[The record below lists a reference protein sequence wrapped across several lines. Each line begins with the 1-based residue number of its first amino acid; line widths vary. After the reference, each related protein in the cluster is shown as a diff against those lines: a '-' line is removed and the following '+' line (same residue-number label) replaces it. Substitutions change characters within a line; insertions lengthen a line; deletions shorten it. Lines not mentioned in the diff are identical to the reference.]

1 MPKAIVLLYWDPVEG
16 AKIEYKYPIDA
27 DLSRAEAMKIFTSHA
42 IGGGTAGFMS
52 MSIGEKRIVSYFSG
66 IEVEPQRCLIVLLDE
81 AEEPLEYAEILPQSA
96 EKLFSQ
102 LNIMSKEEAEEFFR
116 KTFEELKTTTPLT
129 YEQLLFHIFAD
140 PLRQYA
146 LTKKLIEKPYT
157 LKRLQEEIEFETG
170 RTIDNVNIFIRPFK
184 RSGLVVVEDVRTQDG
199 SILKDVA
206 FLIQDTIMYRT
217 PPSKVLELAELGEI
231 PPQISKQYVEDV
243 KNFFSR
249 SYDPFADNSEDNES
263 LAKFFLN
270 RPAYQLLLTLRENV
284 GTVSEIAEKA
294 DIEENDANDLL
305 KRMELLD
312 IVSFYNVNEEEEQY
326 VLLKSDITFKVFF
339 PEYLVDKLQKKVLE
353 GEIPRDVARRH
364 LELLGEIYMRLHGIR
379 IAPTAS
385 IRRIR
390 ELFREVG
397 LGSE

>member
-16 AKIEYKYPIDA
+16 ARIEYKYPIDA

-52 MSIGEKRIVSYFSG
+52 MSIGDKRIVSYFSG
-66 IEVEPQRCLIVLLDE
+66 IEVEPQRCLVVLLDE

-96 EKLFSQ
+96 ENLFSQ
-102 LNIMSKEEAEEFFR
+102 LSIMGREEAEEFIR

-129 YEQLLFHIFAD
+129 YEQMLFHIFAD

-146 LTKKLIEKPYT
+146 LTKKLIERPYT
-157 LKRLQEEIEFETG
+157 LKRLQEEVEFETG

-184 RSGLVVVEDVRTQDG
+184 RSGLVIVEDVRTQDG
-199 SILKDVA
+199 SILKDVV
-206 FLIQDTIMYRT
+206 FLIQDAIMYRV
-217 PPSKVLELAELGEI
+217 PPARILELVELGEL
-231 PPQISKQYVEDV
+231 PSQISKQYVEDV
-243 KNFFSR
+243 RNFFTR

-270 RPAYQLLLTLRENV
+270 RMAYQLLLVLRENV
-284 GTVSEIAEKA
+284 GKVDELAEKA
-294 DIEENDANDLL
+294 HIDENDARDLL
-305 KRMELLD
+305 RRMELLD
-312 IVSFYNVNEEEEQY
+312 VISFYEVDGEEY
-326 VLLKSDITFKVFF
+326 VTLKSDVTFKVFF
-339 PEYLVDKLQKKVLE
+339 PEYLVDKLQRRVIE

-364 LELLGEIYMRLHGIR
+364 LELLGEMYMRLHGIR
-379 IAPTAS
+379 ITPTAS

-390 ELFREVG
+390 ELFKEIG
-397 LGSE
+397 LESE

>member
-1 MPKAIVLLYWDPVEG
+1 LPKAIVLLYWDPIEG
-16 AKIEYKYPIDA
+16 ARIEYKYPIGA

-52 MSIGEKRIVSYFSG
+52 MSIGDKRIVSYFSG

-96 EKLFSQ
+96 ENLFSQ
-102 LNIMSKEEAEEFFR
+102 LGVMGREEAEEFIR

-129 YEQLLFHIFAD
+129 YEQMLFHIFAD

-146 LTKKLIEKPYT
+146 LTKKLVEKPYT
-157 LKRLQEEIEFETG
+157 LKRLQEEVEFETG

-184 RSGLVVVEDVRTQDG
+184 RSGLVIVEDVRTQDG
-199 SILKDVA
+199 SILKDVV
-206 FLIQDTIMYRT
+206 FLIQDSIMYRV
-217 PPSKVLELAELGEI
+217 PPARTLELVELGEI
-231 PPQISKQYVEDV
+231 PPQISKQFIEDI
-243 KNFFSR
+243 KNFFTR

-270 RPAYQLLLTLRENV
+270 RMAYQLLLVLRENI
-284 GTVSEIAEKA
+284 GKTSEIAEKA
-294 DIEENDANDLL
+294 HIDENDAKDLL
-305 KRMELLD
+305 RRMELLD
-312 IVSFYNVNEEEEQY
+312 VVSFYEVNGEEY
-326 VLLKSDITFKVFF
+326 AILKSDVTFKVFF
-339 PEYLVDKLQKKVLE
+339 PEYLVDKLQRRVME
-353 GEIPRDVARRH
+353 GEIPREVARRH
-364 LELLGEIYMRLHGIR
+364 LELLGEMYMRLHGIR

-385 IRRIR
+385 VRRVR
-390 ELFREVG
+390 ELFRELG

>member
-16 AKIEYKYPIDA
+16 ARIEYKYPIDA

-52 MSIGEKRIVSYFSG
+52 MSIGDKRIVSYFSG
-66 IEVEPQRCLIVLLDE
+66 IEVEPQRCLVVLLDE

-96 EKLFSQ
+96 ENLFSQ
-102 LNIMSKEEAEEFFR
+102 LSIMGREEAEEFIR

-129 YEQLLFHIFAD
+129 YEQMLFHIFAD

-146 LTKKLIEKPYT
+146 LTKKLIERPYT
-157 LKRLQEEIEFETG
+157 LKRLQEEVEFETG

-184 RSGLVVVEDVRTQDG
+184 RSGLVIVEDVRTQDG
-199 SILKDVA
+199 SILKDVV
-206 FLIQDTIMYRT
+206 FLIQDAIMYRV
-217 PPSKVLELAELGEI
+217 PPARILELVELGEL
-231 PPQISKQYVEDV
+231 PSQISKQYVEDV
-243 KNFFSR
+243 RNFFTR

-270 RPAYQLLLTLRENV
+270 RMAYQLLLVLRENV
-284 GTVSEIAEKA
+284 GKVDELAEKA
-294 DIEENDANDLL
+294 HIDENDAKDLL
-305 KRMELLD
+305 RRMELLD
-312 IVSFYNVNEEEEQY
+312 VISFYEVDGEEY
-326 VLLKSDITFKVFF
+326 VTLKSDVTFKVFF
-339 PEYLVDKLQKKVLE
+339 PEYLVDKLQRRVIE

-364 LELLGEIYMRLHGIR
+364 LELLGEMYMRLHGIR
-379 IAPTAS
+379 ITPTAS

-390 ELFREVG
+390 ELFKEIG
-397 LGSE
+397 LESE

>member
-16 AKIEYKYPIDA
+16 ARIEYKYPIDA

-52 MSIGEKRIVSYFSG
+52 MSIGDKRIVSYFSG
-66 IEVEPQRCLIVLLDE
+66 IEVEPQRCLVVLLDE

-96 EKLFSQ
+96 ENLFSQ
-102 LNIMSKEEAEEFFR
+102 LSIMGREEAEEFIR

-129 YEQLLFHIFAD
+129 YEQMLFHIFAD

-157 LKRLQEEIEFETG
+157 LKRLQEEVEFETG

-184 RSGLVVVEDVRTQDG
+184 RSGLVIVEDVRTQDG
-199 SILKDVA
+199 SILKDVV
-206 FLIQDTIMYRT
+206 FLIQDAIMYRV
-217 PPSKVLELAELGEI
+217 PPARILELTELGEI
-231 PPQISKQYVEDV
+231 PPQISKQYIEDV
-243 KNFFSR
+243 KNFFTR

-270 RPAYQLLLTLRENV
+270 RMAYQLLLVLRENV
-284 GTVSEIAEKA
+284 GKISEIAEKTHI
-294 DIEENDANDLL
+294 DENDAKDLL
-305 KRMELLD
+305 RRMELLD
-312 IVSFYNVNEEEEQY
+312 VISFYEVDGEEY
-326 VLLKSDITFKVFF
+326 AILKSDVTFKVFF
-339 PEYLVDKLQKKVLE
+339 PEYLVDKLQRRVME
-353 GEIPRDVARRH
+353 GEIPREVAKRH
-364 LELLGEIYMRLHGIR
+364 LELLGEMYMRLHGIR
-379 IAPTAS
+379 ITPTAP
-385 IRRIR
+385 IRRVR
-390 ELFREVG
+390 ELFRELG

>member
-1 MPKAIVLLYWDPVEG
+1 MPKAIVLLYWDPIEG
-16 AKIEYKYPIDA
+16 ARIEYKYPIDA

-52 MSIGEKRIVSYFSG
+52 MSIGDKRIVSYFSG
-66 IEVEPQRCLIVLLDE
+66 IEVEPQRCLVVLLDE

-96 EKLFSQ
+96 ENLFSQ
-102 LNIMSKEEAEEFFR
+102 LSIMGREEAEEFIR

-129 YEQLLFHIFAD
+129 YEQMLFHIFAD

-157 LKRLQEEIEFETG
+157 LKRLQEEVEFETG

-184 RSGLVVVEDVRTQDG
+184 RSGLVIVEDVRTQDG
-199 SILKDVA
+199 SILKDVV
-206 FLIQDTIMYRT
+206 FLIQDAIMYRV
-217 PPSKVLELAELGEI
+217 PPARILEFTELGEI
-231 PPQISKQYVEDV
+231 PPQISKQYIEDV
-243 KNFFSR
+243 KNFFTR

-270 RPAYQLLLTLRENV
+270 RMAYQLLLVLRENV
-284 GTVSEIAEKA
+284 GKIGEIAEKA
-294 DIEENDANDLL
+294 HIDENDAKDLL
-305 KRMELLD
+305 RRMELLD
-312 IVSFYNVNEEEEQY
+312 VISFYDVDGEEY
-326 VLLKSDITFKVFF
+326 AILKSDVTFKVFF
-339 PEYLVDKLQKKVLE
+339 PEYLVDKLQRRVME
-353 GEIPRDVARRH
+353 GEIPREVAKRH
-364 LELLGEIYMRLHGIR
+364 LELLGEMYMRLHGIR

-385 IRRIR
+385 IRRVR
-390 ELFREVG
+390 ELFRELG

>member
-16 AKIEYKYPIDA
+16 ARIEYKYPIDA

-52 MSIGEKRIVSYFSG
+52 MSIGDKRIVSYFSG
-66 IEVEPQRCLIVLLDE
+66 IEVEPQRCLVVLLDE

-96 EKLFSQ
+96 ENLFSQ
-102 LNIMSKEEAEEFFR
+102 LSIMGREEAEEFIR

-129 YEQLLFHIFAD
+129 YEQMLFHIFAD

-157 LKRLQEEIEFETG
+157 LKRLQEEVEFETG
-170 RTIDNVNIFIRPFK
+170 RTLDNVNIFIRPFK
-184 RSGLVVVEDVRTQDG
+184 RSGLVIVEDVRTQDG
-199 SILKDVA
+199 SILKDVV
-206 FLIQDTIMYRT
+206 FLIQDAIMYRV
-217 PPSKVLELAELGEI
+217 PPARILELTELGEI
-231 PPQISKQYVEDV
+231 PPQISKQYIEDV
-243 KNFFSR
+243 KNFFTR

-270 RPAYQLLLTLRENV
+270 RTAYQLLLVLRENV
-284 GTVSEIAEKA
+284 GKISEIAEKTHI
-294 DIEENDANDLL
+294 DENDAKDLL
-305 KRMELLD
+305 RRMELLD
-312 IVSFYNVNEEEEQY
+312 VVSFYEIDGEEY
-326 VLLKSDITFKVFF
+326 VILKSDVTFKVFF
-339 PEYLVDKLQKKVLE
+339 PEYLVDKLQRRVME
-353 GEIPRDVARRH
+353 GEIPREVAKRH

-379 IAPTAS
+379 ITPTAP
-385 IRRIR
+385 IRRVR
-390 ELFREVG
+390 ELFRELG

>member
-16 AKIEYKYPIDA
+16 ARIEYKYPIDA

-52 MSIGEKRIVSYFSG
+52 MSIGDRRIVSYFSG
-66 IEVEPQRCLIVLLDE
+66 IEVEPQRCLVVLLDE

-96 EKLFSQ
+96 ENLFSQ
-102 LNIMSKEEAEEFFR
+102 LSIMGRDEAEEFIR

-129 YEQLLFHIFAD
+129 YEQMLFHIFAD

-146 LTKKLIEKPYT
+146 LTKKLIERPYT
-157 LKRLQEEIEFETG
+157 LKRLQEEVEFETG

-184 RSGLVVVEDVRTQDG
+184 RSGLVIVEDVRTQDG
-199 SILKDVA
+199 SILKDVV
-206 FLIQDTIMYRT
+206 FLIQDAIMYRV
-217 PPSKVLELAELGEI
+217 PPARILELVELGEL
-231 PPQISKQYVEDV
+231 PSQISKQYVEDV
-243 KNFFSR
+243 RNFFTR

-270 RPAYQLLLTLRENV
+270 RMAYQLLLVLRENV
-284 GTVSEIAEKA
+284 GKVDELAEKA
-294 DIEENDANDLL
+294 HIDENDAKDLL
-305 KRMELLD
+305 RRMELLD
-312 IVSFYNVNEEEEQY
+312 VISFYEVDGEEY
-326 VLLKSDITFKVFF
+326 VTLKSDVTFKVFF
-339 PEYLVDKLQKKVLE
+339 PEYLVDKLQRRVIE

-364 LELLGEIYMRLHGIR
+364 LELLGEMYMRLHGIR
-379 IAPTAS
+379 ITPTAS

-390 ELFREVG
+390 ELFKEIG
-397 LGSE
+397 LESE